1 MKRTILT
8 IATIGLLLTSC
19 KKEDTLVPNN
29 PNDTTTTVV
38 TPPVTV
44 QSRLAEITVNSK
56 FNNVTVLTYK
66 NSVACSQSEDL
77 VSGDTLTVR
86 VISHD
91 TLTQTVEVMLYL
103 DSAFEDGKRKDLKL
117 NQNITLEYTW

>member
-1 MKRTILT
+1 MKKTILT

-19 KKEDTLVPNN
+19 KKEDTLAPKN
-29 PNDTTTTVV
+29 PNDTTT
-38 TPPVTV
+38 TV

-103 DSAFEDGKRKDLKL
+103 DSTFEDGKRKDLKL